1 MTTLTQLCRVL
12 RAQFIS
18 TCKEVLTGFEEGMKV
33 FKGTYYRQV
42 KLSQAMELDLAVA
55 QEQVMALETKIELVN
70 RKLQVAVADS
80 ERWKGKFDGMLD
92 RSYGSVDSS
101 RNSSRKSLKIAATP
115 AKRSTT
121 ATQSTSPKH
130 DSGKRLAPL
139 R

>member
-1 MTTLTQLCRVL
+1 
-12 RAQFIS
+12 
-18 TCKEVLTGFEEGMKV
+18 MKV